1 MEVVF
6 AMKVF
11 WPDGVP
17 VVDYERVVS
26 GVISMI
32 GKEMS
37 LEVGEATKTSLE
49 HIETGW
55 VLNPFKPIDV
65 AAVGEADDEGWTL
78 KQAGKFLGRK
88 AETVRV
94 YATNGDLDVQDAR
107 GPRNTVLVSS
117 DSVRA
122 LKARWDKTK

>member
-1 MEVVF
+1 MKMEITL

-32 GKEMS
+32 GRAQMAGQKKEIS
-37 LEVGEATKTSLE
+37 LEVGKATEPFWTVRPTAVVAEA
-49 HIETGW
+49 G
-55 VLNPFKPIDV
+55 
-65 AAVGEADDEGWTL
+65 DEGWTL

-88 AETVRV
+88 AETVRG

-122 LKARWDKTK
+122 LKARWDKAR